1 MATAE
6 TKKERRILKKYLT
19 RYFTAK
25 DRLRI
30 LNNRLGKLNSENYTH
45 GDGEASEIETRI
57 REQAQEAQ
65 RSALEIMDIVERL
78 PADSTERTIMELRH
92 LDFFSWREISKTV
105 HLTETPCYEYYR
117 RGLDALLK
125 DPQVRAALG
134 LHDR

>member
-30 LNNRLGKLNSENYTH
+30 LHNRLGKLESEPH
-45 GDGEASEIETRI
+45 GYSEASEIETRI

-65 RSALEIMDIVERL
+65 RSALKIMDIIERL

-92 LDFFSWREISKTV
+92 LDFLPWREISKTV

-125 DPQVRAALG
+125 DPQVRATIG
-134 LHDR
+134 LPHK